1 MTELGRMQA
10 DLTGRRL
17 AIMAMGFEDKF
28 GLCNITSIRTSAMTR
43 AKETAE
49 IIAKHLPGVEMA
61 KADPML
67 NEAL

>member
-1 MTELGRMQA
+1 MVKGL
-10 DLTGRRL
+10 
-17 AIMAMGFEDKF
+17 EDKF
-28 GLCNITSIRTSAMTR
+28 GPCNITAIRTSGMTR

-49 IIAKHLPGVEMA
+49 IIAKHLPDVAMA

>member
-1 MTELGRMQA
+1 MGRMQA

-17 AIMAMGFEDKF
+17 AIMAKGLEGKF
-28 GLCNITSIRTSAMTR
+28 GPCNITAIRTSGMTR

-49 IIAKHLPGVEMA
+49 IIAKHLPDIEMV
-61 KADPML
+61 KSDPML

>member
-1 MTELGRMQA
+1 
-10 DLTGRRL
+10 
-17 AIMAMGFEDKF
+17 
-28 GLCNITSIRTSAMTR
+28 MTR